1 MLHVAF
7 VDNVQ
12 AAKDFK
18 GGDVVR
24 KTDFRGFFPSPYAGR
39 VDYVDYRNGTVQV
52 QWPWGNE
59 QEQPTELIR
68 DASNDF
74 KPPVLLDQGYST
86 WVRSRFLDDAA
97 VQKEDTKW
105 RKALASKVALN
116 YEEETKPL
124 WRAACKAHHNGI
136 DEIAA
141 FKRLSSVFEEQFSVD
156 AIKLTVANVYETG
169 RGIPLHLA
177 LYWKDR
183 GRQYKVTQREK
194 NVGRFKCPA
203 CGGWDVKP
211 RTYRQNKKVLNC
223 RDCGFSISPK
233 DLLWGDSMPAPEVA
247 PAPAPAPTPI
257 AASDKRQ
264 ILDNLTK
271 IAARLSDQKLSA
283 QLKQAALN
291 LSARIAGEEETAS
304 EEQVAIVNPGVVSWQ
319 QHIEEIL
326 STLKSLDQEL
336 GGALADLETTE
347 QFVKFFKGGLVEES
361 QLKKALE
368 RHKKLG
374 KVASSHVAAEDETA
388 GFGDF
393 WKSVKNKFTDE
404 EYDDGDGSGSY
415 DLPDKAV
422 DEFVEGSRPWLDASQ
437 YVETEYKEN
446 QEFFGELSKILV
458 EMDRLRNDPTRGA
471 VTALR
476 DRVMKLIK
484 TGKDV
489 LNNARRHFNQPKST
503 APKTDDTDLGFT
515 VSHFIEM
522 LKEHINDPVKTKQYL
537 RELFSDVGPMLKEAS
552 GNAETHRRA
561 RQIART
567 KIASTL
573 IRFAA
578 KNPSSRAYLLPILR
592 EITGR

>member
-1 MLHVAF
+1 MLRVAF

-12 AAKDFK
+12 AAKDFAS
-18 GGDVVR
+18 GDVVR

-86 WVRSRFLDDAA
+86 WVRSRFLNDTN

-105 RKALASKVALN
+105 RKALASRVALQ

-124 WRAACKAHHNGI
+124 WRAACQAHHNGI
-136 DEIAA
+136 DEISA
-141 FKRLSSVFEEQFSVD
+141 FKKLSSLFEDRFSND
-156 AIKLTVANVYETG
+156 AIKLTIANLYETG

-194 NVGRFKCPA
+194 NVGKFKCPA
-203 CGGWDVKP
+203 CGGWNVRP

-247 PAPAPAPTPI
+247 PVPTPI
-257 AASDKRQ
+257 AASDKRR
-264 ILDNLTK
+264 IIDNLTK
-271 IAARLSDQKLSA
+271 IAGRLSDPKLST
-283 QLKQAALN
+283 QLKQGALS
-291 LSARIAGEEETAS
+291 LSSRIAGEDETAS
-304 EEQVAIVNPGVVSWQ
+304 EEQVAVINPGITSWQ
-319 QHIEEIL
+319 QHLEEIL
-326 STLKSLDQEL
+326 SILKSLDQEL
-336 GGALADLETTE
+336 GGALNDLETVQ

-368 RHKKLG
+368 RHRKLG
-374 KVASSHVAAEDETA
+374 KVASSRIAAEDETA
-388 GFGDF
+388 GFKNF
-393 WKSVKNKFTDE
+393 WKSVKNKFKSDKEPGE
-404 EYDDGDGSGSY
+404 EDGSGSY
-415 DLPDKAV
+415 ALPDSAI
-422 DEFVEGSRPWLDASQ
+422 DEFVEGSREWLDASQ

-446 QEFFGELSKILV
+446 QEFFSELDKILV
-458 EMDRLRNDPTRGA
+458 EMDRLRKDPTRGA
-471 VTALR
+471 VAALR
-476 DRVMKLIK
+476 DRVMNLIK
-484 TGKDV
+484 KGKNV
-489 LNNARRHFNQPKST
+489 LNDARQHFKKQPKST
-503 APKTDDTDLGFT
+503 APDTSDTDLGFT
-515 VSHFIEM
+515 VSHYIEM
-522 LKEHINDPVKTKQYL
+522 LKEHANDPVKMKQYL

-552 GNAETHRRA
+552 GNAELQRRA

-567 KIASTL
+567 KIASML

-578 KNPSSRAYLLPILR
+578 KNPSSRAFLLPVLK
-592 EITGR
+592 EVTGR

>member
-1 MLHVAF
+1 MLRVAF

-12 AAKDFK
+12 AAKDFAS
-18 GGDVVR
+18 GDVVR
-24 KTDFRGFFPSPYAGR
+24 KTDFGGFFPSPYAGR

-68 DASNDF
+68 DASGDF

-86 WVRSRFLDDAA
+86 WVRSRFLDDAN

-105 RKALASKVALN
+105 RKALASKVALQ

-124 WRAACKAHHNGI
+124 WRAACQAHHDRI
-136 DEIAA
+136 DEISA
-141 FKRLSSVFEEQFSVD
+141 FKRLSSLFEDRFSND
-156 AIKLTVANVYETG
+156 AIKLTIANLYETG
-169 RGIPLHLA
+169 RNVPSHLA

-194 NVGRFKCPA
+194 NVGKFKCPA
-203 CGGWDVKP
+203 CGGWNVRP

-233 DLLWGDSMPAPEVA
+233 DLLWGDSIPAPEV
-247 PAPAPAPTPI
+247 APAPTPI

-264 ILDNLTK
+264 IINDFTK
-271 IAARLSDQKLSA
+271 IAGRLSDPKLSV
-283 QLKQAALN
+283 QLKQAALG
-291 LSARIAGEEETAS
+291 LASRIANEDETAS
-304 EEQVAIVNPGVVSWQ
+304 EEQVAVVNPGVISWQ

-326 STLKSLDQEL
+326 SILKSLDQEL
-336 GGALADLETTE
+336 GGALDDLETVQ

-368 RHKKLG
+368 RHRKLG
-374 KVASSHVAAEDETA
+374 KVASSRVATEDETA
-388 GFGDF
+388 GFSDF
-393 WKSVKNKFTDE
+393 WKSVKKKFTGDKEPGE
-404 EYDDGDGSGSY
+404 ESGSGSY
-415 DLPDKAV
+415 ALSGSAI
-422 DEFVEGSRPWLDASQ
+422 DEFVEGSREWLDASQ

-446 QEFFGELSKILV
+446 QEFFNELDKVLT
-458 EMDRLRNDPTRGA
+458 EMDRLRKDPTRGA

-476 DRVMKLIK
+476 DRVMNLIK
-484 TGKDV
+484 KGKDV
-489 LNNARRHFNQPKST
+489 LNDARQHFKKQPKSN
-503 APKTDDTDLGFT
+503 APDTSDTDLGFT
-515 VSHFIEM
+515 VSHYIEM
-522 LKEHINDPVKTKQYL
+522 LKEHANDPVKMKQYL
-537 RELFSDVGPMLKEAS
+537 RELFSDVSPMLREAS
-552 GNAETHRRA
+552 GNTELRMRA

-578 KNPSSRAYLLPILR
+578 KNPSSRAYLLPILK